1 MMLVPTT
8 ARTATAAHVTLHC
21 HLTIVMRGEGDLVS
35 GGCHY
40 QHHATLQEEG
50 EIKIC
55 RAFLLILD
63 QNWRLNR
70 ALKRVKKFNNELSV
84 TAFCCLDS

>member
-1 MMLVPTT
+1 MILGPH
-8 ARTATAAHVTLHC
+8 RHTATAAHVTLYC

-40 QHHATLQEEG
+40 QHHATMQEEG

-63 QNWRLNR
+63 QN
-70 ALKRVKKFNNELSV
+70 
-84 TAFCCLDS
+84 